1 MYNDKWV
8 NFVSDKKLLLYISSN
23 VEKKEEGKRR

>member
-1 MYNDKWV
+1 MTNELILYLI
-8 NFVSDKKLLLYISSN
+8 KKLLLYITSN